1 MRRLLKFIFGLSM
14 AAAMGM
20 SLAACG
26 GGKNEKSEKGGNSNT
41 EVTKIDVDVKEV
53 VFSEEKID
61 MKDVKGAT
69 NTYTITDDKVFFVT
83 TDAYDDEGFDE
94 SSEDVSQDVES
105 EDYGNYVSIAR
116 LYSMSHEGTDLKEL
130 CELQF
135 EDCKEYIQNI
145 IVDKHNNVVILSAIA
160 DAKTESQQ
168 YYVSVA
174 DENGKISEHNNLS
187 EAMDLSK
194 DTYIDTMLT
203 DSEGNYIFVTG
214 QSVLLADNSLN
225 KIGEVKDDNN
235 YIACVTGT
243 PDGRILCGVQ
253 CSEGTF
259 VKELSVKDKEFVE
272 TYEIDVPYFDGNDS
286 MLNGYGDYDFLFRNA
301 EGLYGYKLK
310 DKTSTEV
317 FDFMASGVSGN
328 SIYNITTVDSDHFLC
343 MSYEDTDSDLVLYKK
358 VDKSQVKDKVIITFG
373 SMLGVD
379 DGIRNAATKFN
390 KESDKYRIEF
400 TDYADTEDY
409 VEAQTR
415 MNADFV
421 AGKVPDIIDLNYFNI
436 EDYAKKGLLEDLTP
450 YFEKDDEVQKEDIL
464 PSVEK
469 AMEIDGKL
477 YYVAPHFNIQSIIA
491 SKKDVGDKSG
501 WTFKELAELL
511 EKKGKDVSPFYYDNK
526 VNIMYSFLGFCTD
539 DYIDWNTGKC
549 RFDSDDFKSV
559 LEIAN
564 RGKTEDMDYS
574 EDYPSQ
580 DEMLKDG
587 KVLLVD
593 GDIYTDSIQVYKT
606 IYGSDITFIGY
617 PCEDKCGSYFNFN
630 CRMGI
635 YSKSEVKEGAWEF
648 LRYIMTKE
656 YQIGDGLLYSNPTNK
671 EAFEMFM
678 KTKTTTKPYVDDF
691 GNEIEPL
698 NESWESDCGMVEI
711 GPLAPDEEKRYR
723 DLIDN
728 TTKITRPNVAIMDII
743 NEEAENYFH
752 GRKKLDEVVEI
763 IQNRVTTYVNENR

>member
-1 MRRLLKFIFGLSM
+1 
-14 AAAMGM
+14 
-20 SLAACG
+20 
-26 GGKNEKSEKGGNSNT
+26 
-41 EVTKIDVDVKEV
+41 
-53 VFSEEKID
+53 
-61 MKDVKGAT
+61 
-69 NTYTITDDKVFFVT
+69 
-83 TDAYDDEGFDE
+83 
-94 SSEDVSQDVES
+94 
-105 EDYGNYVSIAR
+105 
-116 LYSMSHEGTDLKEL
+116 
-130 CELQF
+130 
-135 EDCKEYIQNI
+135 
-145 IVDKHNNVVILSAIA
+145 
-160 DAKTESQQ
+160 
-168 YYVSVA
+168 
-174 DENGKISEHNNLS
+174 
-187 EAMDLSK
+187 
-194 DTYIDTMLT
+194 
-203 DSEGNYIFVTG
+203 
-214 QSVLLADNSLN
+214 
-225 KIGEVKDDNN
+225 
-235 YIACVTGT
+235 
-243 PDGRILCGVQ
+243 
-253 CSEGTF
+253 
-259 VKELSVKDKEFVE
+259 
-272 TYEIDVPYFDGNDS
+272 
-286 MLNGYGDYDFLFRNA
+286 
-301 EGLYGYKLK
+301 
-310 DKTSTEV
+310 
-317 FDFMASGVSGN
+317 
-328 SIYNITTVDSDHFLC
+328 
-343 MSYEDTDSDLVLYKK
+343 
-358 VDKSQVKDKVIITFG
+358 
-373 SMLGVD
+373 
-379 DGIRNAATKFN
+379 
-390 KESDKYRIEF
+390 
-400 TDYADTEDY
+400 
-409 VEAQTR
+409 
-415 MNADFV
+415 
-421 AGKVPDIIDLNYFNI
+421 
-436 EDYAKKGLLEDLTP
+436 
-450 YFEKDDEVQKEDIL
+450 
-464 PSVEK
+464 
-469 AMEIDGKL
+469 
-477 YYVAPHFNIQSIIA
+477 
-491 SKKDVGDKSG
+491 
-501 WTFKELAELL
+501 
-511 EKKGKDVSPFYYDNK
+511 
-526 VNIMYSFLGFCTD
+526 MYSFLGFCTD

-711 GPLAPDEEKRYR
+711 GPLAPDEEKMYR